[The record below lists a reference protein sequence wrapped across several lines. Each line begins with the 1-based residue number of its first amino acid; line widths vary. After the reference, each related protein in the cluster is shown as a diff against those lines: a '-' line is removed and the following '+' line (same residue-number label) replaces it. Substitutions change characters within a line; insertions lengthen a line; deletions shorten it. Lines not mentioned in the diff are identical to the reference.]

1 MTDKTIVILL
11 EENSSSYGNVN
22 DFDQPQ
28 DAERYIEGLL
38 EAGYDRE
45 RIRVMEAHG
54 LNVEITPK
62 PVVVLHTA
70 SPGEETPTQGKPAED
85 TPTQKKPVED
95 VRADSRAME
104 LAGDL

>member
-22 DFDQPQ
+22 DFDQPE

-62 PVVVLHTA
+62 PIVVLHTA
-70 SPGEETPTQGKPAED
+70 PPAED

-95 VRADSRAME
+95 ARADARAME

>member
-62 PVVVLHTA
+62 PIVVLHTA
-70 SPGEETPTQGKPAED
+70 SPAED
-85 TPTQKKPVED
+85 TPTQKKPAED
-95 VRADSRAME
+95 VRADARAME

>member
-54 LNVEITPK
+54 LNVEVTPK
-62 PVVVLHTA
+62 PIVVLHTA
-70 SPGEETPTQGKPAED
+70 ASPAED
-85 TPTQKKPVED
+85 PPTQKKTVED
-95 VRADSRAME
+95 VRADARAME
-104 LAGDL
+104 LTGDL